1 MTRQQIES
9 LINQNLPTNNNKE
22 ISALLLRE
30 VLFSLNDNK
39 FNLDEDTLREQLYQI
54 GETLGQRLQGLPF
67 ERKAILGPYDFDAF
81 GIESI
86 SVVSDPDNI
95 IQTAIRNR
103 IDSRNMVFDITF
115 TENITSRTI
124 DVKSTLPPIVNS
136 NLGLLRLEPGEVK
149 KAEGNL
155 TDFSRRFAQT
165 RRITG
170 GVGEFFLE
178 VIIKGL

>member
-54 GETLGQRLQGLPF
+54 GQTLEQRLQGLPF
-67 ERKAILGPYDFDAF
+67 ERRAILGAYNFDAS
-81 GIESI
+81 GIESLD
-86 SVVSDPDNI
+86 VFSDPDNI

-103 IDSRNMVFDITF
+103 ISSRDMVFDVTF
-115 TENITSRTI
+115 TENIVGKTI
-124 DVKSTLPPIVNS
+124 DCNWILPPSVNA
-136 NLGLLRLEPGEVK
+136 NLGSLRLEPGPVVK
-149 KAEGNL
+149 VLGDL

-170 GVGEFFLE
+170 GVGEYYFE
-178 VIIKGL
+178 VIIKG